1 MIMTLADYMR
11 GLSHLFFPNTC
22 TGCDQPLGSNEDLV
36 CTDCWYHMPYT
47 DFHLQADN
55 DTARQLWGRVKVD
68 AAASFL
74 FFREASR
81 VQRIMHHFK
90 YRNTPRIGVLMGLRY
105 GGLLRYATG
114 FASVDLVVPV
124 PLHPK
129 KLRERGYNQSAY
141 FAEGLA
147 QSLGKPMLPNAL
159 ARKTAGESQT
169 HKSRYERYQNMQ
181 DTFQVNEPGALAHR
195 HVLLVDDVLTTG
207 ATIEACAQA
216 LLACEGVRVS
226 VATIARAVS

>member
-1 MIMTLADYMR
+1 MIMKLADYTR
-11 GLSHLFFPNTC
+11 GLSNLFFPKTC
-22 TGCDQPLGSNEDLV
+22 TGCDQPLGSHEDLV

-55 DTARQLWGRVKVD
+55 DTARQLWGRVNVE

-90 YRNTPRIGVLMGLRY
+90 YRNTPRIGILMGLRY
-105 GGLLRYATG
+105 GEVLRNVHG
-114 FASVDLVVPV
+114 FGTVDIVVPV

-129 KLRERGYNQSAY
+129 KMRKRGYNQSAY
-141 FAEGLA
+141 FAEGIA
-147 QSLGKPMLPNAL
+147 QCFGKPMLPQGL
-159 ARKTAGESQT
+159 SRKTAGDSQT

-181 DTFQVNEPGALAHR
+181 DTFQVTDPGVLVHQ

-216 LLACEGVRVS
+216 LLECEGVRVS

>member
-1 MIMTLADYMR
+1 MRLADYTR
-11 GLSHLFFPNTC
+11 GLSNLFFPNTC
-22 TGCDQPLGSNEDLV
+22 TGCDQPLGSHEELV

-47 DFHLQADN
+47 DFHLQEDN
-55 DTARQLWGRVKVD
+55 DTARQLWGKVTVE

-81 VQRIMHHFK
+81 VQRIMHHLK
-90 YRNTPRIGVLMGLRY
+90 YRNTPRIGVMMGQRY
-105 GGLLRYATG
+105 GQLLREVPG
-114 FASVDLVVPV
+114 FASADLIVPV

-129 KLRERGYNQSAY
+129 KLRKRGYNQSAY
-141 FAEGLA
+141 FAEGLG
-147 QSLGKPMLPNAL
+147 QRLEKPVLPHGL
-159 ARKTAGESQT
+159 ARSKAGDSQT
-169 HKSRYERYQNMQ
+169 TKSRYDRYQNMQ
-181 DTFQVNEPGALAHR
+181 DTFYATQPSLLENR

-207 ATIEACAQA
+207 ATIEACVEA